1 MVIPSTMVPSAQT
14 LLFALRVQPNENSI
28 VIVKSKIRVIERTFL
43 SISNISVQRLF
54 ICFWAEWVLC
64 EKYFEWAS
72 VRKALSSK
80 RHC

>member
-43 SISNISVQRLF
+43 SISNISVPRLF
-54 ICFWAEWVLC
+54 IYFWAEWFFSLSFVDSVLIM
-64 EKYFEWAS
+64 
-72 VRKALSSK
+72 
-80 RHC
+80 